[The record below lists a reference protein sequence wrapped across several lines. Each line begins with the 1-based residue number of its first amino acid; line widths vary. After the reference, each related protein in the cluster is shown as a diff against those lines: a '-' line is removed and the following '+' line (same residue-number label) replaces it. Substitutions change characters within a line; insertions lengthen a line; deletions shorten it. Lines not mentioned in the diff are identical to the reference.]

1 MTEPAEHHKR
11 VVSLLVEAM
20 SRGDLAAFDGLY
32 TPRAAVKAKAWV
44 EPFLRSFPDAAM
56 EIVQMVCEGD
66 TVVARLRCSGTH
78 LGAWR
83 GHAPSGRRFERVDEV
98 YFFTFRDGLIDG
110 AWGIEDN
117 LTRFRQLGIL
127 H

>member
-1 MTEPAEHHKR
+1 
-11 VVSLLVEAM
+11 M
-20 SRGDLAAFDGLY
+20 SRGDLAAFDNLD
-32 TPRAAVKAKAWV
+32 TPRAAAKAKAWV
-44 EPFLRSFPDAAM
+44 EPFLQSFPDAAM
-56 EIVQMVCEGD
+56 DIVQMVCEGD

-83 GHAPSGRRFERVDEV
+83 GYAPSGERFERVDEV
-98 YFFTFRDGLIDG
+98 YFFTFRDGLIDS

-117 LTRFRQLGIL
+117 LTRFRQLGIV